1 MLFIVQLNNSFNF
14 PPGWIKYIVTVI
26 AFTYLLQS
34 QQRQRT
40 WTEEKRTLVQTDT
53 TPRPTEDLNHSNKL
67 DSHIKMHHV
76 VFRSQQRGGQQHPEW
91 VAVTDTSA
99 PAWQYFWHLNEKQ
112 VVGCRTN
119 WWFPEITGEDNLTVF
134 SYSGRVKSPEW
145 RRQLRRA
152 DLRTVLDL
160 QAWTYYNLY

>member
-26 AFTYLLQS
+26 AFTYLLPS

-119 WWFPEITGEDNLTVF
+119 WWFPEITGKDNLTVF
-134 SYSGRVKSPEW
+134 LLWESEVPWMEAAAEKS
-145 RRQLRRA
+145 RSA
-152 DLRTVLDL
+152 TVLDL